1 MMLPSIFNERLF
13 DDFMSSPFDSEF
25 FTRNP
30 LYGKHESR
38 IMKTD
43 VRQKD
48 DGYEVMID
56 LPGFKKDNVNI
67 NLENGYLTVS
77 ASKSLEKDEGEEKKD
92 YIRRERWA
100 GNCSRSFYVGEN
112 VTAEDIK
119 AKMEDGILTLN
130 IPKKDKALPAKTQI
144 MIEG

>member
-1 MMLPSIFNERLF
+1 MN
-13 DDFMSSPFDSEF
+13 SPFDSDF
-25 FTRNP
+25 FTKNP
-30 LYGKHESR
+30 LYGKRENR

-48 DGYEVMID
+48 DGYEVLID

-67 NLENGYLTVS
+67 SLENGYLTVS
-77 ASKSLEKDEGEEKKD
+77 ASKSLEKNDENKKE

-112 VTAEDIK
+112 ITAEDIK
-119 AKMEDGILTLN
+119 AKMEDGILTLD
-130 IPKKDKALPAKTQI
+130 IPKKEKVLPSKSQI